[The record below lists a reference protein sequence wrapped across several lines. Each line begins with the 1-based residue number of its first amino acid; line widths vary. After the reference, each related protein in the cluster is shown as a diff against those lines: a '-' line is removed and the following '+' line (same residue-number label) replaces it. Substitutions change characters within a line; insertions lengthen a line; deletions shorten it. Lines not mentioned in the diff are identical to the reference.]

1 MMIEENLTISEFPN
15 FVSLDKKYRNS
26 LKSLFFSLKDGIS
39 ELTFDSL
46 IIHNGKFNHKISKIP
61 NSNSYILT
69 GTDEHDNKIKTFFSV
84 LEDENGLDQNKFFF
98 QEILPQCFDKFKF
111 WKLMSESQYKK
122 YQNILNEMNINVEF
136 DRDNSDYIYNRI
148 DLANLSGKDFHKK
161 KNLVNAFL
169 KNSNISIK
177 NLDSTN
183 TQDAL
188 KILELWAEN
197 RDLKQTDYYQ
207 CIDAL
212 DDIKNE
218 NSILS
223 GIIAYVEEKPVAWSI
238 GEFLPDGKTYLVHFE
253 KGDNNYKGVYQFIN
267 NATVKNLPET
277 VLYINREQ
285 DLGDEGMRQAK
296 MTYRP
301 CGFINK
307 YLAYKS

>member
-1 MMIEENLTISEFPN
+1 MANENFTISDFPEF
-15 FVSLDKKYRNS
+15 VELEKKYQNS
-26 LKSLFFSLKDGIS
+26 LKDLFLSLKDGIS

-46 IIHNGKFNHKISKIP
+46 IIHNGRFNHKISKIP
-61 NSNSYILT
+61 NSQSYIII
-69 GTDEHDNKIKTFFSV
+69 GNDETDEKIKSFFSV
-84 LEDENGLDQNKFFF
+84 LEDKNGLEQNKFFF
-98 QEILPQCFDKFKF
+98 EEILPQCFTQHKF

-122 YQNILNEMNINVEF
+122 YQNILNDMNITVEF

-148 DLANLSGKDFHKK
+148 DLANLSGKAYHKK
-161 KNLVNAFL
+161 KNLVNSF
-169 KNSNISIK
+169 KNNYEFTIQKIDSSNIEDAK
-177 NLDSTN
+177 KVLNLW
-183 TQDAL
+183 
-188 KILELWAEN
+188 KEG

-218 NSILS
+218 NSVLT
-223 GIIAYVEEKPVAWSI
+223 GIIAYVENNPVAWSL
-238 GEFLPDGKTYLVHFE
+238 GELLPDSKTYLVHFE

-267 NATVKNLPET
+267 NETAKNLPET

-285 DLGDEGMRQAK
+285 DLGDEGLRQAK

>member
-1 MMIEENLTISEFPN
+1 MANENLIIPDFPEF
-15 FVSLDKKYRNS
+15 VELEKKYQNS
-26 LKSLFFSLKDGIS
+26 LKDLFLSLKDGIS

-46 IIHNGKFNHKISKIP
+46 IIHNGRFNHKISKIP
-61 NSNSYILT
+61 NSQSYIII
-69 GTDEHDNKIKTFFSV
+69 GNDETDEKIKSFFSV
-84 LEDENGLDQNKFFF
+84 LEDENGLEQNKFFF
-98 QEILPQCFDKFKF
+98 EEILPQCFTQHKF

-122 YQNILNEMNINVEF
+122 YQNILNDMNICVEF

-148 DLANLSGKDFHKK
+148 DLANLSGKAYHKK
-161 KNLVNAFL
+161 KNLVNSF
-169 KNSNISIK
+169 KNNYEFTIQKIDSSNIEDAK
-177 NLDSTN
+177 KVLNLW
-183 TQDAL
+183 
-188 KILELWAEN
+188 KEG

-212 DDIKNE
+212 DDIKNA
-218 NSILS
+218 NSVLT
-223 GIIAYVEEKPVAWSI
+223 GIIAYVENNPVAWSL
-238 GEFLPDGKTYLVHFE
+238 GELLPDSKTYLVHFE

-267 NATVKNLPET
+267 NETAKNLPET

-285 DLGDEGMRQAK
+285 DLGDEGLRQAK

>member
-1 MMIEENLTISEFPN
+1 MANENLIIPN
-15 FVSLDKKYRNS
+15 FPEFVELEKKYQNS
-26 LKSLFFSLKDGIS
+26 LKDLFLSLKDGIS

-46 IIHNGKFNHKISKIP
+46 IIHNGRFNHKITKIP
-61 NSNSYILT
+61 NSESYIII
-69 GTDEHDNKIKTFFSV
+69 GKDETDEKIKSFFSV
-84 LEDENGLDQNKFFF
+84 LEDEKGLEQNKFFF
-98 QEILPQCFDKFKF
+98 DEILPQCFAQHKF

-122 YQNILNEMNINVEF
+122 YQNILNDMNITVEF

-148 DLANLSGKDFHKK
+148 DLANLSGKSYHKK
-161 KNLVNAFL
+161 KNLVNSF
-169 KNSNISIK
+169 KNNYEFTIEKINSSNIDDAK
-177 NLDSTN
+177 KVLNLW
-183 TQDAL
+183 
-188 KILELWAEN
+188 KEG

-218 NSILS
+218 NSVLS
-223 GIIAYVEEKPVAWSI
+223 GIIAYVENNPVAWSL
-238 GEFLPDGKTYLVHFE
+238 GELLPDSKTYLVHFE

-267 NATVKNLPET
+267 NETAKNLPET

-285 DLGDEGMRQAK
+285 DLGDEGLRQAK

-307 YLAYKS
+307 YLAYKA